1 VFVCVCVC
9 DDDSVNKGASTHQTT
24 NPYRQC
30 NPNPMSLGVAAHF
43 HTLQFSAQPG
53 TPQFDAVNAL
63 KNCYAVELQQP
74 ERFTRGI
81 SGGTDARDDFNQFML
96 QGVINE
102 LRWNGF
108 SSLFSA
114 TWLLRTVSESARV
127 KQKMGVGYDWEPPLP
142 GDGVQHGDIA
152 RAQQARTQIN
162 LDYIW
167 APNTRHICQPNW
179 KCVELAINALKGQ
192 NCPFGICQP
201 EGNRSSEA
209 QPIACVVLALNQWY
223 RLRDLSEIFPCELG
237 LTNGSR
243 GLLLYIGGDDPLNP
257 NMLLMY
263 VPTYCGPSLLS
274 DDVWTEL
281 QRSSVVQ
288 QAMAQEQALGKD
300 KIVPV
305 LKQRLAT
312 FATGTVLVIYLHLQH
327 NNCEKSTLLHIHTPA
342 HTARWRQLQGLDC
355 DLQQFPCELNKAT
368 TAASALGCEFDQVF
382 ADLGP
387 SDFALFNS
395 LVMLSRATSWKNL
408 TLADF
413 NVSRLTNIMKNDD
426 KRRSFRDVVSFVT
439 LLNERCSHT
448 TDMLGNVNHSDGTVQ
463 EVLYEAKRERERVA
477 EDERLFEQLKK
488 LWDGDQSCGEQSW
501 ESVFQEYVRA
511 TFRKRQRDNSSAD
524 EDDDVDVPMQ
534 KRHKGC

>member
-1 VFVCVCVC
+1 
-9 DDDSVNKGASTHQTT
+9 
-24 NPYRQC
+24 
-30 NPNPMSLGVAAHF
+30 
-43 HTLQFSAQPG
+43 
-53 TPQFDAVNAL
+53 
-63 KNCYAVELQQP
+63 
-74 ERFTRGI
+74 
-81 SGGTDARDDFNQFML
+81 
-96 QGVINE
+96 
-102 LRWNGF
+102 
-108 SSLFSA
+108 
-114 TWLLRTVSESARV
+114 
-127 KQKMGVGYDWEPPLP
+127 MGVGYDWEPPLP

-179 KCVELAINALKGQ
+179 KCVELAITALKGQ

-243 GLLLYIGGDDPLNP
+243 GLLLYIAGDDPLNP

-312 FATGTVLVIYLHLQH
+312 FA
-327 NNCEKSTLLHIHTPA
+327 
-342 HTARWRQLQGLDC
+342 TARWRQLQGLDC

-488 LWDGDQSCGEQSW
+488 LWDGDQSCGEKSW

-511 TFRKRQRDNSSAD
+511 TQRD
-524 EDDDVDVPMQ
+524 M
-534 KRHKGC
+534 